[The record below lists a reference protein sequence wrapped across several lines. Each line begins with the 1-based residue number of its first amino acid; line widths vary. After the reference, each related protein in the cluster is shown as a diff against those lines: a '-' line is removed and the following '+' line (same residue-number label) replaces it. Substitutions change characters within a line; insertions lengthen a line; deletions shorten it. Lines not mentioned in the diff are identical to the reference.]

1 MKPTLN
7 NILAIVMLLA
17 VSSCSY
23 LKKQAGDD
31 ILAIAGDKYLYR
43 KELEGVIPKG
53 IPATDSMEIARQFI
67 DNWIRQEVLLK
78 HAESNLEESRKDFAK
93 QLEAYRNSLI
103 IYEYE
108 SELIRQKL
116 DTVVSETEIQEF
128 YQANESNFQLPENI
142 IKVSYVKIPTES
154 KTKPSAKKARQLL
167 VSKNPDDLI
176 KLMELCDQSMFSCRI
191 DDENWITFSDF
202 IRELSLDIN
211 NQEDFLKNKTFF
223 ETNDSLFTY
232 LIRINEYKTIES
244 SAPASLVQDKIRNLI
259 LNKRKSELINRMQQQ
274 IFEEAL
280 KNKEFE
286 IL

>member
-7 NILAIVMLLA
+7 NILAIIMLLA

-43 KELEGVIPKG
+43 KEMEGLIPKG

-67 DNWIRQEVLLK
+67 DNWVRQEVLLK
-78 HAESNLEESRKDFAK
+78 HAESNLGESRKDFTK

-142 IKVSYVKIPTES
+142 IKVSYVKIPTDS
-154 KTKPSAKKARQLL
+154 NTKPSAKKARQLL

-176 KLMELCDQSMFSCRI
+176 NLMELCDQSMFSCRI

-202 IRELSLDIN
+202 IRELSLDIS
-211 NQEDFLKNKTFF
+211 NQEDFLKNKSFF

>member
-1 MKPTLN
+1 MKPILN
-7 NILAIVMLLA
+7 NTLAIIMLLA

-23 LKKQAGDD
+23 LKKQPGDD

-43 KELEGVIPKG
+43 SEMEGVIPKG
-53 IPATDSMEIARQFI
+53 IPTTDSMEIARQFI

-78 HAESNLEESRKDFAK
+78 HAESNLEENRKDFTK
-93 QLEAYRNSLI
+93 QLEAYRNSLL

-128 YQANESNFQLPENI
+128 YQANESSFQLPENI
-142 IKVSYVKIPTES
+142 IRVSYVKIPNDS
-154 KTKPSAKKARQLL
+154 KSKPSAKKARQLL
-167 VSKNPDDLI
+167 VSKNPDDQI
-176 KLMELCDQSMFSCRI
+176 NLMELCDESMFSCRI
-191 DDENWITFSDF
+191 DGENWITFSDF
-202 IRELSLDIN
+202 IRELSLDIS

-223 ETNDSLFTY
+223 ESNDSLFTY
-232 LIRINEYKTIES
+232 LIRINDYKTIES

>member
-43 KELEGVIPKG
+43 KELEGLIPKG

-244 SAPASLVQDKIRNLI
+244 SAPESLVQDKIRNLI

>member
-142 IKVSYVKIPTES
+142 IKVSYVKIPKES

>member
-43 KELEGVIPKG
+43 KELEGLIPKG

>member
-7 NILAIVMLLA
+7 TIVAIIMLLA

-23 LKKQAGDD
+23 LKKQPEED

-43 KELEGVIPKG
+43 SEMEGLIPKG
-53 IPATDSMEIARQFI
+53 IPAADSMEIARQFI
-67 DNWIRQEVLLK
+67 DNWIRQEVLLR
-78 HAESNLEESRKDFAK
+78 HAESNLEENRKDFSK
-93 QLEAYRNSLI
+93 QLELYRNSLI

-116 DTVVSETEIQEF
+116 DTVVSETEIQQF
-128 YQANESNFQLPENI
+128 YQANESSFQLPENI
-142 IKVSYVKIPTES
+142 IRVSYVKIPNDS

-167 VSKNPDDLI
+167 VSKNPDDKI
-176 KLMELCDQSMFSCRI
+176 NLMELCDESMFSCRI
-191 DDENWITFSDF
+191 DDEKWITFSDF
-202 IRELSLDIN
+202 IRELSLEIN
-211 NQEDFLKNKTFF
+211 NQEDFLKSKSFF
-223 ETNDSLFTY
+223 ETNDSLYTY
-232 LIRINEYKTIES
+232 LIRINDYKTIES

-259 LNKRKSELINRMQQQ
+259 LNRRKSELINRMQQQ

>member
-176 KLMELCDQSMFSCRI
+176 NLMELCDQSMFSCRI

-211 NQEDFLKNKTFF
+211 NQEDFLKNKSFF

>member
-23 LKKQAGDD
+23 LKKQTQDD

-43 KELEGVIPKG
+43 KELEGLIPKG

>member
-1 MKPTLN
+1 MKPTV
-7 NILAIVMLLA
+7 NIIIALIMFLS

-23 LKKQAGDD
+23 LKKQPQDD

-43 KELEGVIPKG
+43 KEMNGVIPKG

-78 HAESNLEESRKDFAK
+78 HAESNLEESRKDFTK

-116 DTVVSETEIQEF
+116 DTVVSETEIQKF
-128 YQANESNFQLPENI
+128 YQANESSFQLPENI
-142 IKVSYVKIPTES
+142 IRVSYVKIPNDS

-167 VSKNPDDLI
+167 VSKNPDDQVN
-176 KLMELCDQSMFSCRI
+176 LMELCDQSMFSCRI
-191 DDENWITFSDF
+191 DDENWVTFSDF
-202 IRELSLDIN
+202 IRELSLDII

-244 SAPASLVQDKIRNLI
+244 SAPASLVKDKIRNLI

>member
-1 MKPTLN
+1 MKPTVNTIIAL
-7 NILAIVMLLA
+7 IMLLS

-23 LKKQAGDD
+23 LKKQPEDD

-43 KELEGVIPKG
+43 KEMEGVIPKG
-53 IPATDSMEIARQFI
+53 MPATDSMEIARQFI

-78 HAESNLEESRKDFAK
+78 HAESNLEQSRKDFTK
-93 QLEAYRNSLI
+93 QLELYRNSLI

-128 YQANESNFQLPENI
+128 YQANESSFQLPENI
-142 IKVSYVKIPTES
+142 IRVSYVKIPNDS

-167 VSKNPDDLI
+167 VSKNPDDQVN
-176 KLMELCDQSMFSCRI
+176 LMELCDQSMFSCRI
-191 DDENWITFSDF
+191 DDTNWITFSDF
-202 IRELSLDIN
+202 IRELSLDII

-232 LIRINEYKTIES
+232 LIRFNDYKTIES
-244 SAPASLVQDKIRNLI
+244 AAPASLVKDKIRNLI

>member
-67 DNWIRQEVLLK
+67 DNWVRQEVLLK

-116 DTVVSETEIQEF
+116 DTVVTETEIQEF

-142 IKVSYVKIPTES
+142 IKVSYVKIPSES
-154 KTKPSAKKARQLL
+154 KAKPSAKKARQLL

-176 KLMELCDQSMFSCRI
+176 NLMELCDQSMFSCRI

-202 IRELSLDIN
+202 IRELSLDIS
-211 NQEDFLKNKTFF
+211 NQEDFLKNKSFF

>member
-1 MKPTLN
+1 MKPTV
-7 NILAIVMLLA
+7 NIIIAIIMLLT

-23 LKKQAGDD
+23 LKKQTGDD

-43 KELEGVIPKG
+43 SEIEGLIPKG
-53 IPATDSMEIARQFI
+53 IPATDSIEIARQFI
-67 DNWIRQEVLLK
+67 DNWIRQEVLLN
-78 HAESNLEESRKDFAK
+78 HAESNLESDKIEFTK

-116 DTVVSETEIQEF
+116 DTVVTDAEIQTF
-128 YQANESNFQLPENI
+128 YQANESSFQLPENI
-142 IKVSYVKIPTES
+142 IRVSYIKIPID
-154 KTKPSAKKARQLL
+154 KKANPAAKKARQLL
-167 VSKNPDDLI
+167 VSNKPDDLI
-176 KLMELCDQSMFSCRI
+176 DLMELCDKSMFTCRM
-191 DDENWITFSDF
+191 DDKNWIPFSDF
-202 IRELSLDIN
+202 IRDLSLEIS
-211 NQEDFLKNKTFF
+211 NQEDFLKSKTIF
-223 ETNDSLFTY
+223 ETNDSLFAY
-232 LIRINEYKTIES
+232 LIRITDYKTIENT
-244 SAPASLVQDKIRNLI
+244 APASLVQDKIRNLI

>member
-43 KELEGVIPKG
+43 KELEGLIPKG

-232 LIRINEYKTIES
+232 LIRINEFKTIES